1 MGSTTS
7 CSSPTDTKPKNNT
20 RLYNL
25 LNVQSDY
32 NTEHNTI
39 NFSRRDLVNTLSDR
53 SILDVMHGGGDVKL
67 NNRPSRDRYSQYE
80 SQKIKNHNQNLIGG
94 HLDQFS
100 SVSEAELNG
109 LKKLV
114 MNGAG
119 HLSGKCNC
127 GENSV
132 LNLNGG
138 GHGLSSSYN
147 PLNSMTMSDSI
158 HQGQFGGD
166 CGSANYSATSSYMP
180 SQIGSALMSATSVSD
195 AALNVNSANNSANYS
210 ATSSYMPSQ
219 IGSALMSATSV
230 SNAALNENYV
240 NNSATSSYMPSQN
253 GSALMSATSVSS
265 ASSSNTLVAP
275 ADSANSNIARLQ
287 RLSSVLN
294 GGNLDALSASSVSS
308 MSTVSHTMENQMNG
322 GAFNTSSSS
331 SSSSMSTVSCTMENQ
346 MNGGALNTSSSS
358 MSTVSRTSE
367 NAINYNDL
375 IGGAGDETVTDGK
388 SSSSTTSTESTTT
401 KTGTETGTET
411 ESTVKHTESRLN
423 RLSNASKSDSR
434 SSRASSTSS
443 SDTSGGSSS
452 SSTPG
457 SGSSSST
464 SYRSSDSSS
473 TSSRSTT
480 ENATVTQQKYVLSS
494 MSEGNVIDA
503 KQFYSSDYGELYG
516 SENNYLR
523 NNLTKR
529 RFR

>member
-53 SILDVMHGGGDVKL
+53 SILDVMHAGGDGKL
-67 NNRPSRDRYSQYE
+67 KNRPSRDRYSQYE
-80 SQKIKNHNQNLIGG
+80 SQKIRNNNQNLIGG

-138 GHGLSSSYN
+138 GHDLSSSYN

-158 HQGQFGGD
+158 QQGQFGGD
-166 CGSANYSATSSYMP
+166 CGSVNNSATSSYMP

-195 AALNVNSANNSANYS
+195 AALNQNS
-210 ATSSYMPSQ
+210 
-219 IGSALMSATSV
+219 
-230 SNAALNENYV
+230 V

-265 ASSSNTLVAP
+265 ASSSNTLVAS
-275 ADSANSNIARLQ
+275 ADSVNSNIARLQ

-308 MSTVSHTMENQMNG
+308 MSTVSRTMENQMNG
-322 GAFNTSSSS
+322 GALNT
-331 SSSSMSTVSCTMENQ
+331 SSSSMSTVSRTIENV

-375 IGGAGDETVTDGK
+375 IGGAGDDTVTDGK

-401 KTGTETGTET
+401 KTNTETNTETGTET

-443 SDTSGGSSS
+443 SDTSGDSSS

-503 KQFYSSDYGELYG
+503 KQFYSSDYGELYS

-523 NNLTKR
+523 HNLTKR